1 MQLISAL
8 FDAPVP
14 AGLALATLSQA
25 AVAPADMGV
34 WPPLP
39 ALLVPPPPA
48 LLLADCTDMA
58 AALRRLTELGLPAEA
73 VDQAREGLLR
83 GAILVLARTP
93 DLTATSVAAGLER
106 CGPLGPEAAL
116 AWSRDGG
123 LRYRWAELPEPFLST
138 NPASLS
144 EFTPVL
150 EPEPALTLE
159 ADLTLEPA
167 PAPNTAG
174 GGEVS

>member
-1 MQLISAL
+1 MRVPSAVRT
-8 FDAPVP
+8 AVVTRP
-14 AGLALATLSQA
+14 AMASKMAYRKRASSATKAWA
-25 AVAPADMGV
+25 A
-34 WPPLP
+34 
-39 ALLVPPPPA
+39 
-48 LLLADCTDMA
+48 
-58 AALRRLTELGLPAEA
+58 
-73 VDQAREGLLR
+73 
-83 GAILVLARTP
+83 
-93 DLTATSVAAGLER
+93 SVAAGLER